1 VNKVNYQHRSE
12 KSTCLQVA
20 GGLSIFISMELHKHI
35 LLAAALLS
43 IAPAMAPATEDGC
56 SGKGRYASRT
66 MTTASAG
73 DQRIDVTYYRLNLR
87 VDHQGSLIRG
97 GVQIA
102 AVVLTDSLASV
113 ALDLSPS
120 MIIDSVLQQGS
131 PLPVTRFPSSFA
143 VHLARTHTRGER
155 VAIEVFYHGTPSA
168 TGFGSFVFASLA
180 EGPWIWSLSQP
191 YGARDWWPCKDHPSD
206 KADSVDVLVTC
217 ADTLKVGSNGRLL
230 SVRDNGDGTS
240 THTWAERYPI
250 ATYLVSVAI
259 GPFASFSNWYTYA
272 PGDSMEVL
280 NYVLPQHLALAR
292 ESLPKTIDM
301 LGIFSRLY
309 GPYPFLSEKYGHS
322 EFGSGGAMEHQT
334 MTSTTTF
341 SEDVLAH
348 ELAHQWFGDL
358 ITCQTWQDLW
368 LNEGFA
374 TYSESLYREARY
386 GSAQYHAMI
395 RYRLGDALAAQGSLF
410 VLDTSEVSVL
420 FARSR
425 VYSKGASVL
434 HMLRHVIGD
443 SLFFQALRA
452 YAADPRFRYG
462 SARTADFQ
470 QVCESVYGQSLAWF
484 FTQWVYGEKYPRYSL
499 RWTASQDGSL
509 YSVDAHL
516 DQETGTTTP
525 SMFVMP
531 VDLRFSAASRETTV
545 TVWNSRNSE
554 SFAITLP
561 FRPEQVEV
569 DPEQW
574 ILREVVEPNPAL
586 ASTPILEPNY
596 PNPFNLGTTMR
607 VSNPRRDHLTL
618 TIHNILGQLIATVF
632 DGIAE
637 PGVHEYQW
645 SPGAEVWIPEAT
657 RDRKVATGVYF
668 CRLVTNESVLTRNMV
683 YIR

>member
-1 VNKVNYQHRSE
+1 MMLPQHLLL
-12 KSTCLQVA
+12 TACLLTMLPA
-20 GGLSIFISMELHKHI
+20 
-35 LLAAALLS
+35 
-43 IAPAMAPATEDGC
+43 IAPATDDGC
-56 SGKGRYASRT
+56 SGKGRFASRT
-66 MTTASAG
+66 TATASAG
-73 DQRIDVTYYRLNLR
+73 DHRIDITYYRLTLR
-87 VDHQGSLIRG
+87 VDYQSSLIKG

-102 AVVLTDSLASV
+102 ATALADSLASV
-113 ALDLSPS
+113 ALDLSAS
-120 MIIDSVLQQGS
+120 MTIDSVLQQGVR
-131 PLPVTRFPSSFA
+131 LPVTRFPSSFD
-143 VHLARTHTRGER
+143 VQLARTYNKGER
-155 VAIEVFYHGTPSA
+155 VVIEVFYHGTPSA
-168 TGFGSFVFASLA
+168 TGFGSFVFATLT

-217 ADTLKVGSNGRLL
+217 ANGLKVGSNGRLL
-230 SVRDNGDGTS
+230 SVQNNGDETS

-280 NYVLPQHLALAR
+280 NYVLPQHLAEAQLN
-292 ESLPKTIDM
+292 LPRTVDM
-301 LGIFSRLY
+301 LNVFSRLY
-309 GPYPFLSEKYGHS
+309 GPYPFLTEKYGHS

-341 SEDVLAH
+341 NEDVIAH

-374 TYSESLYREARY
+374 TYSESLYREAQY
-386 GSAQYHAMI
+386 GADQYRALI

-410 VLDTSEVSVL
+410 VLDTSTVSGL
-420 FARSR
+420 FARTR

-434 HMLRHVIGD
+434 HMLRHVMGD
-443 SLFFQALRA
+443 TLFFRALRT
-452 YAADPRFRYG
+452 YAGDPRFRYG
-462 SARTADFQ
+462 TARTADFQ

-484 FTQWVYGEKYPRYSL
+484 FTQWVYGERYPRYTL
-499 RWTASQDGSL
+499 RWTASQDGPP
-509 YSVDAHL
+509 YTIDAHL

-525 SMFVMP
+525 SVFVMP
-531 VDLRFSAASRETTV
+531 VDLRFSTASRDTTI
-545 TVWNSRNSE
+545 TVWNSLNSE
-554 SFAITLP
+554 SFTLTLP
-561 FRPEQVEV
+561 FRPERVEV

-574 ILREVVEPNPAL
+574 ILREVTEPNPGL
-586 ASTPILEPNY
+586 ANTLILEPNY

-607 VSNPRRDHLTL
+607 VYTPRRDHLTL

-632 DGIAE
+632 DGVAE
-637 PGVHEYQW
+637 PGMHEYQW
-645 SPGAEVWIPEAT
+645 SPGAEAWIPEAT

-668 CRLVTNESVLTRNMV
+668 CRLMTNETVLARSMV
-683 YIR
+683 YMR